1 MILQSRSIISSILSS
16 MCSEFIYDFDQWF
29 HLFYPKMNCLSPE
42 THNRI
47 IFEYLREHALSMN
60 VIEPIREQNSLEE
73 RWNKRWLNEKWT
85 SINEMRINLILIM
98 NNWFQENVIEPIVSR
113 MRLSWWLESVS
124 FNKTREVDSEW
135 LKTELIISSVVL
147 NSSYW
152 RYKCLWLLIIKI
164 EQKALKKILFL
175 NLSTVDDNN
184 SSYKTMSIKW
194 SFQSTENQSNDI
206 LIQQSFQ
213 SDNREWLSKRRFLIW
228 Y

>member
-1 MILQSRSIISSILSS
+1 
-16 MCSEFIYDFDQWF
+16 
-29 HLFYPKMNCLSPE
+29 
-42 THNRI
+42 
-47 IFEYLREHALSMN
+47 
-60 VIEPIREQNSLEE
+60 
-73 RWNKRWLNEKWT
+73 
-85 SINEMRINLILIM
+85 MRINLILIM

-152 RYKCLWLLIIKI
+152 RYKCLWSLIIKI
-164 EQKALKKILFL
+164 EQKTLKKILFL

-194 SFQSTENQSNDI
+194 SFLSTENQSNDI
-206 LIQQSFQ
+206 MIQQSLQ
-213 SDNREWLSKRRFLIW
+213 SDNREWRSKRRFLIW
-228 Y
+228 LN